1 MLNGIFVGI
10 VLLSILMAA
19 FSGRMEMLSQAV
31 LESARSAVTLAL
43 GLIGVMAFFLGLMR
57 VASDGGLLRMMA
69 RAVHPVLRFLFP
81 AIPRDHPAMSAMIL
95 NITSNL
101 LGLGN
106 AATPFGLKAMME
118 LDRLNNDKGTATDA
132 MVLFLA
138 LNTSGLALL
147 PLGVIS
153 LRAAADSQDAAGILA
168 TTWFASGCATV
179 AGILAATLLARTSR
193 YRLAKS
199 ISTEAIQDRRV
210 ETSSSDQDQAEN
222 ASMAPQAQPELV
234 PPRWGK
240 PVVLLFYP
248 LLLTALAMHF
258 LREVNTTPALDLV
271 RSIMS
276 FWMLPALI
284 AGLVLFGWARGV
296 KVYESL
302 VEGAKEGFQVAVK
315 IIPYLVAILVAI
327 GIFRASGGLDLLAQA
342 IGPVTNLIGMPAE
355 ALPVA
360 LVRPLSGSGALGVMT
375 EVMKTHGPDS
385 FTGYMVCTFNGS
397 TDTTF
402 YILAVY
408 FGSVGIKRTRHALP
422 ACLTADVTGILAAV
436 LIVNL
441 LFG

>member
-1 MLNGIFVGI
+1 MLNGIFVVI
-10 VLLSILMAA
+10 VLFSILMAA
-19 FSGRMEMLSQAV
+19 FTGRMENLSNAV

-57 VASDGGLLRMMA
+57 VAADGGLLRIMA
-69 RAVHPVLRFLFP
+69 RAVHPVMRFLFP
-81 AIPRDHPAMSAMIL
+81 AIPKDHPAMSAMIL

-118 LDRLNNDKGTATDA
+118 LDRLNNEKGTATNA

-153 LRAAADSQDAAGILA
+153 LRAAAGSQDAAGIMA

-179 AGILAATLLARTSR
+179 AAIVAATLLSRTSR
-193 YRLAKS
+193 YRLAK
-199 ISTEAIQDRRV
+199 AIPSQADRDRRA
-210 ETSSSDQDQAEN
+210 ETTPPDQAVTED
-222 ASMAPQAQPELV
+222 ASLTPQPQAELA

-240 PVVLLFYP
+240 PVVLLFY
-248 LLLTALAMHF
+248 LLLVTALAMHIWHKAG
-258 LREVNTTPALDLV
+258 TTPTLDLV
-271 RSIMS
+271 RNLMS
-276 FWMLPALI
+276 FWILPALI

-296 KVYESL
+296 RVYESL

-327 GIFRASGGLDLLAQA
+327 GIFRASGGLELLAQA
-342 IGPVTNLIGMPAE
+342 VGPLTNLIGMPAE

-375 EVMKTHGPDS
+375 EVMNAHGPDS

>member
-210 ETSSSDQDQAEN
+210 ETSSFDQAQAED
-222 ASMAPQAQPELV
+222 ASMTPQSQPELV

-240 PVVLLFYP
+240 PVVLLFYL

-258 LREVNTTPALDLV
+258 QREVNTTPALDLV

-302 VEGAKEGFQVAVK
+302 VEGAKEGFQIAVK
-315 IIPYLVAILVAI
+315 IIPYLVAILVAV